1 MKINLFADSACDLPS
16 TYFEENDVTL
26 IPLRVQIDEN
36 DYEDLVNIQPKAVF
50 GEIRA
55 GKIPKT
61 SQASPQIIEEL
72 FTNLAKSGDSGIYV
86 AFSSELS
93 GTYSTSVMVR
103 DQVKEQY
110 PTLDL
115 TIIDS
120 KCASL
125 GLGLVVRQVVEM
137 LKNGASKEIIVS
149 EAITRC
155 QHMEHLF
162 TVEDLEY
169 LAKGGRVSRASAFL
183 GGLLNIKPLLH
194 VEDGKLIP
202 IEKIRGRKKL
212 LKRILELM
220 EERGEVLSE
229 QIIGISHGDDEESA
243 LEMKQLIQER
253 FHPKEI
259 YVNMIG
265 SVIGAHAGPG
275 TLAIFFLNQ
284 PPKTT

>member
-16 TYFEENDVTL
+16 AYFEENDVTL
-26 IPLRVQIDEN
+26 IPLRVHIDEN
-36 DYEDLVNIQPKAVF
+36 NYEDLINIQPNEVF
-50 GEIRA
+50 NEIRA

-61 SQASPQIIEEL
+61 SQASPQLFEEL
-72 FTNLAKSGDSGIYV
+72 FTTLAKSGNSGIYI

-93 GTYSTSVMVR
+93 GTYSTAVMVR

-125 GLGLVVRQVVEM
+125 GLGIVVKQAVEM
-137 LKNGASKEIIVS
+137 IKNGASKESIVS
-149 EAITRC
+149 EATTRC

-194 VEDGKLIP
+194 VDDGKLIP

-220 EERGEVLSE
+220 DERGVDLSE

-243 LEMKQLIQER
+243 LEMKQFIQER

-259 YVNMIG
+259 YVNIIG

-275 TLAIFFLNQ
+275 TLAIFFSNQ
-284 PPKTT
+284 SPKST